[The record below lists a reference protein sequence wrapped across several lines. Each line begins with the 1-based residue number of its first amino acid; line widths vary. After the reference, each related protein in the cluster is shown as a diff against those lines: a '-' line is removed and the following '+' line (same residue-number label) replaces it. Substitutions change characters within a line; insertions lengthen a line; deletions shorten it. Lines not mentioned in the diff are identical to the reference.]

1 VPFISRSEYALL
13 ASRPLVAT
21 EVAACG
27 IRPSMRFCDPS
38 TYEAWSSDLHQG
50 YQPWLCCTFRV
61 SHPLGALFRS
71 VPFQPCFMLVT
82 PLGFDGLQRFSLAGS
97 VPASQQ
103 GIPSLPLLGVL
114 VRRPPRRPTSRIC
127 APGEPVSL
135 DQCYLVAR
143 ARSAPDVI
151 PFEVSTSSALAP
163 HMTAGPPFMGFVTM
177 LDGRNR
183 PSPSLLCNVSKNR
196 RVGPPLSR

>member
-1 VPFISRSEYALL
+1 MPFLSRSEYALL

-27 IRPSMRFCDPS
+27 MRPSMRFCDPS
-38 TYEAWSSDLHQG
+38 TYEAWRSDLHQG

-61 SHPLGALFRS
+61 SHPLGAFFRS

-82 PLGFDGLQRFSLAGS
+82 PLGFDGLQRFSPAGS

-103 GIPSLPLLGVL
+103 DIPSLPFLDVS
-114 VRRPPRRPTSRIC
+114 VRRPTYRSTPRIC
-127 APGEPVSL
+127 APGGSVSL
-135 DQCYLVAR
+135 DQCYLVPR
-143 ARSAPDVI
+143 ARSAPDVT

-163 HMTAGPPFMGFVTM
+163 RITAEPPFMGFVTM
-177 LDGRNR
+177 LDGRSR